1 MQVRGPRRPPG
12 PPERRKLN
20 RLKAFLAAVGAAV
33 VLSLVV
39 WPLGLAWWLDYGE
52 DPVKSDYLVVLA
64 GDFARPHLAAG
75 LYKDGLAPEVWLARP
90 IRSWG
95 QREAQ
100 RIGVDFPNEED
111 LDKAIL
117 LKRGVPETAIRLY
130 GDGTVDSTFNEA
142 RAFKAAAHPEGKKVL
157 VLTSRYHARRAKI
170 IFKKVLAGS
179 QVTMVGAA
187 DPEFTR
193 WWWRSRGMMY
203 AAVLETAKGLYW
215 LAGGNLRRVSP

>member
-1 MQVRGPRRPPG
+1 MPLRGSRGPRG
-12 PPERRKLN
+12 TPERRQLS
-20 RLKAFLAAVGAAV
+20 RLKTALAAVGAAV
-33 VLSLVV
+33 VLSLLV
-39 WPLGLAWWLDYGE
+39 WPLGIAWWLDYGE
-52 DPVKSDYLVVLA
+52 EPVKSDYLVVLA
-64 GDFARPHLAAG
+64 GDFARPHLAAQ

-90 IRSWG
+90 IRYWG

-117 LKRGVPETAIRLY
+117 IKRGVPESAIRLY

-142 RAFKAAAHPEGKKVL
+142 RAFKAAARPEGRKVL
-157 VLTSRYHARRAKI
+157 VLTSRYHARRAKL

-179 QVTMVGAA
+179 EVRMVGAA

-215 LAGGNLRRVSP
+215 LGGGNLRGVAP